1 MNTDPSITQDLEYA
15 STQEGQLGTQEGQP
29 VSQEG
34 TLSALYE
41 EMYASHDHS
50 ARRLKL
56 SFFFFFLVCT
66 QLNFSRGLE
75 LLTNS
80 AI

>member
-1 MNTDPSITQDLEYA
+1 MNTNPSITQDLEYA
-15 STQEGQLGTQEGQP
+15 STQESQLGTQEGQP

-56 SFFFFFLVCT
+56 SFFFFFLVCHISIS
-66 QLNFSRGLE
+66 QEGLE
-75 LLTNS
+75 LLSNS
-80 AI
+80 TI

>member
-1 MNTDPSITQDLEYA
+1 LNTDPSITQDLEYA
-15 STQEGQLGTQEGQP
+15 STQEGQP

-56 SFFFFFLVCT
+56 ICFFVLLVYYT
-66 QLNFSRGLE
+66 
-75 LLTNS
+75 LT
-80 AI
+80 I